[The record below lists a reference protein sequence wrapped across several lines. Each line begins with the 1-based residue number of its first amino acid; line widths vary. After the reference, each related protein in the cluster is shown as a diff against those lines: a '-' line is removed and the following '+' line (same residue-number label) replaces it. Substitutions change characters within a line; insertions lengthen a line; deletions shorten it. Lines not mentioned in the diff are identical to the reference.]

1 MLDLKDYEE
10 EFEAACQESLARD
23 TDQTRSARPW
33 PLLRVSV
40 HLTPWGPQVHRFGI
54 QTHRP

>member
-1 MLDLKDYEE
+1 MLDPKDYEE
-10 EFEAACQESLARD
+10 EIEAARQESLARD
-23 TDQTRSARPW
+23 AARTRPVLPR